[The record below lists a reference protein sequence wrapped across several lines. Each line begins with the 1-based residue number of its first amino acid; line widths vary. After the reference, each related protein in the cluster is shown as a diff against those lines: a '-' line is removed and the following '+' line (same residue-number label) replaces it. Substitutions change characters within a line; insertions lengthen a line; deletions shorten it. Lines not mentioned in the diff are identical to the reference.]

1 VKLLSEQLSKRL
13 ATRYPHPARLRGLT
27 ESTVDSC
34 SDASTGFVEACPT
47 LLGGVWH
54 DLAPVPAFGKLINL
68 CRRSKGLS
76 VEQLAERARVDLSEL
91 INIEHDLRYRP
102 EPRTVYQLSGV
113 LDLPNEKLLQQSGN
127 MVIRDMRFEQS
138 AVKFAARSESVN
150 KLSREE
156 HRALEEFVK
165 YLSEQK

>member
-1 VKLLSEQLSKRL
+1 MNFNISKEWLLRHAEKDDKVEISAGRLDLEDLIAHKRALGASKE
-13 ATRYPHPARLRGLT
+13 PT
-27 ESTVDSC
+27 E
-34 SDASTGFVEACPT
+34 
-47 LLGGVWH
+47 
-54 DLAPVPAFGKLINL
+54 APVPAFGKLINL

-76 VEQLAERARVDLSEL
+76 MEQLAERARVDLSEL

-113 LDLPNEKLLQQSGN
+113 LDLPNEKLLQLSGN

-138 AVKFAARSESVN
+138 AVKFAARSESVD

>member
-1 VKLLSEQLSKRL
+1 MNFNISKEWLLKHAEEDDKVEISAGRIGLEDLIAHKKALGASKE
-13 ATRYPHPARLRGLT
+13 PM
-27 ESTVDSC
+27 EV
-34 SDASTGFVEACPT
+34 
-47 LLGGVWH
+47 
-54 DLAPVPAFGKLINL
+54 PVPAFGKLINL

-76 VEQLAERARVDLSEL
+76 MEQLAERARVDLSEL

-113 LDLPNEKLLQQSGN
+113 LDLPNEKLLQLSGN

-138 AVKFAARSESVN
+138 VVKFAARSESVD

>member
-1 VKLLSEQLSKRL
+1 MNFNISKEWLLKHAEEDDKVEISAGRIGLEDLIAHKKALGASKE
-13 ATRYPHPARLRGLT
+13 PM
-27 ESTVDSC
+27 E
-34 SDASTGFVEACPT
+34 
-47 LLGGVWH
+47 
-54 DLAPVPAFGKLINL
+54 APVPAFGKLINL

-76 VEQLAERARVDLSEL
+76 MEQLAERARVDLSEL

-113 LDLPNEKLLQQSGN
+113 LDLPNEKLLQLSGN

-138 AVKFAARSESVN
+138 VVKFAARSESVD

>member
-1 VKLLSEQLSKRL
+1 MNFNISKEWLLRHAEKDDKVEISAGQLDLEDLIAHKRALGASKE
-13 ATRYPHPARLRGLT
+13 PT
-27 ESTVDSC
+27 EV
-34 SDASTGFVEACPT
+34 
-47 LLGGVWH
+47 
-54 DLAPVPAFGKLINL
+54 PVPAFGKLINL

-76 VEQLAERARVDLSEL
+76 MEQLAERARVDLSEL

-113 LDLPNEKLLQQSGN
+113 LDLPNDKLLQLSGN

-138 AVKFAARSESVN
+138 AVKFAARSESVD